1 MSDVRSIRVA
11 LVFGLV
17 VLLTGTTL
25 PASGAASD
33 ERDQPVISNFHST
46 TVQGGV
52 VFSGT
57 TTGCPEGTEIVLSG
71 PGPIEGTKTQVGPGG
86 NFSVFVP
93 VEGGTS
99 GNVGAIAVTSGG
111 QTSSWAITYLFM

>member
-1 MSDVRSIRVA
+1 MSDVRSIRIA

-17 VLLTGTTL
+17 VLFTGTSL
-25 PASGAASD
+25 PAKGAASD
-33 ERDQPVISNFHST
+33 ERDQQPVITSFQST

-57 TTGCPEGTEIVLSG
+57 TTGCPDGTEIVLSG
-71 PGPIEGTKTQVGPGG
+71 PGPIEGTKTQVGR

-93 VEGGTS
+93 VEGGPS
-99 GNVGAIAVTSGG
+99 GNVGAIAVTTAG
-111 QTSSWAITYLFM
+111 QMSTWVVTYLFM